1 MDAAIV
7 YLTSIGIVLLF
18 GIICTIIASKMKI
31 PNVLLLLIL
40 GIGLSQISYNGEKII
55 SFPPTF
61 LTAISILALVM
72 IIFDSCSRFK
82 LKEFDDLS
90 IKTLKMVGV
99 NLTLNL
105 IILTFF
111 MYQIFKIKNLFI
123 AAVFAA
129 MMSGTAAETVLTI
142 FQGNKSRV
150 LEFLEIESILN
161 TPLMVLI
168 PFMIIDLM
176 SSVGTQMAVS
186 KFIEQIAPFIQQ
198 IITGIGAGVLVGII
212 VFKFMRKH
220 YSENLS
226 PVAMI
231 TAALL
236 AYVMAERLGGNGV
249 LAVTTLG
256 LFFGNIYIKEKWK
269 LHQFSGML
277 ANSLE
282 ILVFVLVGLVI
293 ILPQS
298 YVFFVRSLVLFLVFL
313 LVRYLSVLIVTRKEE
328 FTIKEKV
335 FITLNAPKGIAL
347 ATIAFTLTTFD
358 IAGISTILEVT
369 LAFLLYSILLST
381 VTVRFSKYFLG
392 AKK

>member
-282 ILVFVLVGLVI
+282 ILVFVLVGLLI